1 MYSRATI
8 TALFGKATTTA
19 LACALIA
26 CATTRSSMNKVG
38 ESEGANTPPMRI
50 GLSSS
55 YNAFG
60 LDLFQRLT
68 SYDKGK
74 NVFVSPF
81 SIATALTMVY
91 TGAEGETRQAM
102 AKALSLGR
110 ETVDELSRAHDEM
123 RKKIQRQDAKIEL
136 TIANSLWARN
146 GVRFKNEFLERN
158 REFFGAEIS
167 TLDFADPGAAAVI
180 NRWVDSSTKGKIDKI
195 VEQIDSQT
203 VMYLINAIYFKGKWK
218 TEFDKEA
225 TGQGTFHLVDG
236 SRKPVM
242 LMTQTGNYP
251 YLRGDGFQAVGLPY
265 GDGSVGMYI
274 FLPDEP
280 VTLDLFL
287 KRLSGKNWDDWMS
300 RFRPADGDLRLPRF
314 KLDYEKELS
323 QPLKQMGMEVAFDP
337 GRANF
342 EGMRAERDLFI
353 QNVKHKAVVE
363 VNEEGTEAAASTS
376 VAIGITSVRVDKFA
390 MIVDRPFL
398 VAIRD
403 NTTGTLLFLGA
414 VYDPR

>member
-1 MYSRATI
+1 MCGKTTI
-8 TALFGKATTTA
+8 VA
-19 LACALIA
+19 LACALIG
-26 CATTRSSMNKVG
+26 CATTQSSINRADEK
-38 ESEGANTPPMRI
+38 EGATPPMRS

-55 YNAFG
+55 YNTFG
-60 LDLFQRLT
+60 LNLFVKLT
-68 SYDKGK
+68 GEEEGK

-91 TGAEGETRQAM
+91 TGAAGETKQAM
-102 AKALSLGR
+102 AEALSLGP
-110 ETVDELSRAHDEM
+110 ESVEKIGRAHSEM
-123 RKKIQRQDAKIEL
+123 RKKIERQDSKIEL
-136 TIANSLWARN
+136 SIANSLWARS
-146 GVRFKNEFLERN
+146 GVRFKSEFLDRN

-203 VMYLINAIYFKGKWK
+203 VMYLINAIYFKGRWK
-218 TEFDKEA
+218 TEFDKAA
-225 TGQGTFHLVDG
+225 TGQGTFRLLDG

-242 LMTQTGNYP
+242 LMTQSGNYP
-251 YLRGDGFQAVGLPY
+251 YLRGEGFQAVGLPY

-274 FLPDEP
+274 FLPDESAP
-280 VTLDLFL
+280 LGVFL
-287 KRLSGKNWDDWMS
+287 KGLAGKNWDDWMS
-300 RFRPADGDLRLPRF
+300 RFRPADGDIRLPRF
-314 KLDYEKELS
+314 KLDYEKELN
-323 QPLKQMGMEVAFDP
+323 QPLRQMGMEVAFDP

-376 VAIGITSVRVDKFA
+376 VAIGITSVRVDKFT

-403 NTTGTLLFLGA
+403 NSTGSLLFLGA
-414 VYDPR
+414 VYDPK